1 VIRLDTADRHARM
14 GGMQRPNSDRPRSRV
29 RGLVRGLMLVMVI
42 LGIGLHSVAAWM
54 FASWVHDEFLLPALP
69 GNTADG
75 AVMSI
80 SGDRVT
86 IRTFPNADDDLAAPG
101 VVGFAAG
108 LDYLRLGEVVEVS
121 GSDVTRTFESARGSV
136 PGLGVSG
143 SIDPTGDDPVR
154 LREELGVVESSYEGP
169 LGTMDAWLIE
179 GSSTW
184 VIHVHDRASGLD
196 QSLRMMSILRG
207 EGFSQLAVTYRNDPR
222 QPSDDPGLRTF
233 GIGERDDLAAAIAHA
248 RQAGATTVFL
258 VGYGSGGALALAELY
273 RDTSVAG
280 VILDGPILDA
290 KATVSHAAS
299 SAGGLIGLVPAT
311 VHEMGAVLVSL
322 RYGITWEAADY
333 LRRAHQIT
341 VPVLVLHGSEDA
353 DHPIA
358 DSRTLAESYPDVVK
372 LVEIEGAGADRTWNV
387 DPDVYGSAV
396 LDFFDHA
403 RSGR

>member
-1 VIRLDTADRHARM
+1 M
-14 GGMQRPNSDRPRSRV
+14 WGMERPHSDRPRSRLG
-29 RGLVRGLMLVMVI
+29 GLVRGAVLVLVI
-42 LGIGLHSVAAWM
+42 LGIVLHSVAAWM
-54 FASWVHDEFLLPALP
+54 FASWVHRELLQPALQ

-86 IRTFPNADDDLAAPG
+86 IRMFPDADDDLAEPG

-108 LDYLRLGEVVEVS
+108 PDYLRLGEVVEVS

-136 PGLGVSG
+136 PGLGASG
-143 SIDPTGDDPVR
+143 SIDPNGDDPVR

-169 LGTMDAWLIE
+169 LGTMDAWLID
-179 GSSTW
+179 GNSTW
-184 VIHVHDRASGLD
+184 VIHVHDRSSGLA
-196 QSLRMMSILRG
+196 QGLRMMGVLRD
-207 EGFSQLAVTYRNDPR
+207 EGFSQLAVTYRNDPG
-222 QPSDDPGLRTF
+222 QPSDGSGLTTF

-258 VGYGSGGALALAELY
+258 VGYGSGGAVALAELY

-290 KATVSHAAS
+290 KATVFHAAS
-299 SAGGLIGLVPAT
+299 SAEGFIGLAPAT
-311 VHEMGAVLVSL
+311 VREMGVVLVSL
-322 RYGITWEAADY
+322 RYGVTWEAADY
-333 LRRAHQIT
+333 LGRAHQIT

-372 LVEIEGAGADRTWNV
+372 LVEIEGAGADRAWNV
-387 DPDVYGSAV
+387 DPDTYGSAV
-396 LDFFDHA
+396 LDFFDRA
-403 RSGR
+403 RAGR